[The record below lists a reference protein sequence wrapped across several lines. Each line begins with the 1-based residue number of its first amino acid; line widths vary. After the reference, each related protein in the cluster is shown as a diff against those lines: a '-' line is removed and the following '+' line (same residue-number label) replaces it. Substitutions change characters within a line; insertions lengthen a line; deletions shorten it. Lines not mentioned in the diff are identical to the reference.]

1 MGLKDSV
8 TKDYMRDNIVFAD
21 AFNYFLYGG
30 EAVIDPKSLVEM
42 DSTELVVPYYNDDN
56 KGMQTESEQKYRD
69 ALKSTTVMY
78 NDKATY
84 MILGVENQTDI
95 NYAMPVKNI
104 VYDVLQYGRQV
115 TDLARKHRKVW
126 ASEHPGKKPKSE
138 EFLSG
143 IYKEDRLTPVITLV
157 IHFGDSK
164 WDGPMSLREMMA
176 TTDKQILSYV
186 PDYKINLLEPAQ
198 MTTEEMGKFQ
208 STLRE
213 VFRFIKYSKD
223 GEKLGKYLQSEE
235 RLKHLE
241 VGAAKVI
248 KVITGSK
255 FDIPEGV
262 EVVDVCQ
269 AERELINK
277 AKEEAQDKGVDLGKL
292 ETTIKYVRKGRV
304 STEEAAEDLNMTVE
318 EFVEKMNQFLATA
331 EAKN

>member
-8 TKDYMRDNIVFAD
+8 TKDYIRDNAVFAD

-42 DSTELVVPYYNDDN
+42 DSTELAVPYYIDEN
-56 KGMQTESEQKYRD
+56 KGMQAESAQKYRD

-115 TDLARKHRKVW
+115 TDLARRHRK
-126 ASEHPGKKPKSE
+126 EHPGKKPTTE

-157 IHFGDSK
+157 VHFGDSE

-176 TTDKQILSYV
+176 TADEKILSYV
-186 PDYKINLLEPAQ
+186 PDYKINLLEPAR
-198 MTTEEMGKFQ
+198 MTPEEMGKFQ

-213 VFRFIKYSKD
+213 VFRFIKFSKD
-223 GEKLGKYLQSEE
+223 GEKLDEYLQSED
-235 RLKHLE
+235 RLKHLD
-241 VGAAKVI
+241 VSAAKVI
-248 KVITGSK
+248 KVSTGSK
-255 FDIPEGV
+255 FDIPEGA

-277 AKEEAQDKGVDLGKL
+277 AKEEAQDKGVDLMAKL
-292 ETTIKYVRKGRV
+292 MKILLSEKRFDDATKAT
-304 STEEAAEDLNMTVE
+304 DDVE
-318 EFVEKMNQFLATA
+318 YRTKLMKEYKLVG
-331 EAKN
+331 

>member
-8 TKDYMRDNIVFAD
+8 TKDYIRDNAVFAD

-42 DSTELVVPYYNDDN
+42 DSTELAVPYYIDEN
-56 KGMQTESEQKYRD
+56 KGMQTESAQKYRD

-115 TDLARKHRKVW
+115 TDLARRHRK
-126 ASEHPGKKPKSE
+126 EHPGKKPTTE

-157 IHFGDSK
+157 VHFGDSE

-176 TTDKQILSYV
+176 TADEKILSYV
-186 PDYKINLLEPAQ
+186 PDYKINLLEPER
-198 MTTEEMGKFQ
+198 MTPEEMGKFQ

-213 VFRFIKYSKD
+213 VFRFIKFSKD
-223 GEKLGKYLQSEE
+223 GEKLDEYLQSED
-235 RLKHLE
+235 RLKHLD
-241 VGAAKVI
+241 VSAAKVI
-248 KVITGSK
+248 KVSTGSK
-255 FDIPEGV
+255 FDIPEGA

-277 AKEEAQDKGVDLGKL
+277 AKEEAQDKGVDLMAKL
-292 ETTIKYVRKGRV
+292 MIILLSEKRFDDATKAT
-304 STEEAAEDLNMTVE
+304 DDVE
-318 EFVEKMNQFLATA
+318 YRTKLMKEYKLVG
-331 EAKN
+331 

>member
-8 TKDYMRDNIVFAD
+8 TKDYIRDNAVFAD

-42 DSTELVVPYYNDDN
+42 DSTELAVPYYIDEN
-56 KGMQTESEQKYRD
+56 KGMQTESAQKYRD

-115 TDLARKHRKVW
+115 TDLARRHRK
-126 ASEHPGKKPKSE
+126 EHPGKKPTTE

-157 IHFGDSK
+157 VHFGDSE

-176 TTDKQILSYV
+176 TADEKILSYV
-186 PDYKINLLEPAQ
+186 PDYKINLLEPAR
-198 MTTEEMGKFQ
+198 MTPEEMGKFQ

-213 VFRFIKYSKD
+213 VFRFIKVSKD
-223 GEKLGKYLQSEE
+223 GEKLDEYLQSED
-235 RLKHLE
+235 RLKHLD
-241 VGAAKVI
+241 VSAAKVI
-248 KVITGSK
+248 KVSTGSK
-255 FDIPEGV
+255 FDIPEGA

-277 AKEEAQDKGVDLGKL
+277 AKEEAQEKAREEERRTIAISLYKGGMTIEKIA
-292 ETTIKYVRKGRV
+292 ETFKCQTDVVKRWLTPSAV
-304 STEEAAEDLNMTVE
+304 
-318 EFVEKMNQFLATA
+318 
-331 EAKN
+331 